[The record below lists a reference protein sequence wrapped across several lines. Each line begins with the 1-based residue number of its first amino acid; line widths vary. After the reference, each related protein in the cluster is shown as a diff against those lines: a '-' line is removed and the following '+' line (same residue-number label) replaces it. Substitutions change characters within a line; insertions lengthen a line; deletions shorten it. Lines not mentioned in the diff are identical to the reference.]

1 VGLWVTKQ
9 MRELGDIVYIGR
21 VEELRAMQ
29 VQDGMLEIGAGV
41 SLEEA
46 YAEAARHYPQE
57 LSELWQRFASLPVR
71 NAGTLGG
78 NVANGSPIGDSMP
91 WLIALGTQIV
101 LASVRGQRVMPLED
115 FYLAYQKSAL
125 QAGEVVQ
132 AVRMPLPRK
141 DVRFRA
147 YKLSKRFDQDISA
160 VCAAFACAWTAT
172 PSPRRASPS
181 AAWPPRPS
189 APPTPKRCC
198 KAALERSASA
208 AAMAALAQDYAPLS
222 DMRASAAYRL
232 RTAQNLL
239 YRFGWKRAP
248 MRPWHARMCAPSRSA
263 PREALGPNQQEN
275 RMNKQTEQFLNTLV
289 QPPRTGPQ
297 WASRIRMNRRSC
309 T

>member
-57 LSELWQRFASLPVR
+57 LSNCGSASPPCRCAMPARWAATSPMAHRRLHALADR
-71 NAGTLGG
+71 AGH
-78 NVANGSPIGDSMP
+78 ADR
-91 WLIALGTQIV
+91 A
-101 LASVRGQRVMPLED
+101 GQRARP
-115 FYLAYQKSAL
+115 ARHA
-125 QAGEVVQ
+125 AGRLLPGLPEVGPAADEVVQ

-141 DVRFRA
+141 DVRFRV

-198 KAALERSASA
+198 KAAVERSASA